1 MMSWEEI
8 EKLLK
13 KLREYPVG
21 REFIYVP
28 GNKTDPETFRH
39 EIDDLNMKVSIL
51 IREFD
56 KMIRTIQFVADTYN
70 DETMKKLSDKLKG
83 L

>member
-1 MMSWEEI
+1 MNWEEI
-8 EKLLK
+8 EKLMK

-28 GNKTDPETFRH
+28 GSKTDPETFRH
-39 EIDDLNMKVSIL
+39 EINDLNMKVSIL

-56 KMIRTIQFVADTYN
+56 KIIRIIHFLADTYN
-70 DETMKKLSDKLKG
+70 DATMKELSDKLKG

>member
-70 DETMKKLSDKLKG
+70 DATMKALADKLKG
-83 L
+83 R

>member
-1 MMSWEEI
+1 MSWEEI

-28 GNKTDPETFRH
+28 GNKTDPETFRK

-56 KMIRTIQFVADTYN
+56 KMIRTIQFIADEYN
-70 DETMKKLSDKLKG
+70 DGTMKELARKLKE